1 MIRGLIE
8 RDGVLGIS
16 PANFFLRSDWRA
28 AGGRSSVSLEHVF
41 SQIDYV
47 CQMAG
52 DAAHVGLGSDY
63 DGGIGLQSV
72 PAEIDTIADLQKLVS
87 LLLERGY
94 TEEDTAA
101 VMGRNW
107 LSSLERILA

>member
-1 MIRGLIE
+1 M
-8 RDGVLGIS
+8 
-16 PANFFLRSDWRA
+16 A
-28 AGGRSSVSLEHVF
+28 F
-41 SQIDYV
+41 SQIDYI

-63 DGGIGLQSV
+63 DGGIGLQTV

-94 TEEDTAA
+94 TEEDAAA

-107 LSSLERILA
+107 LTALRRILA